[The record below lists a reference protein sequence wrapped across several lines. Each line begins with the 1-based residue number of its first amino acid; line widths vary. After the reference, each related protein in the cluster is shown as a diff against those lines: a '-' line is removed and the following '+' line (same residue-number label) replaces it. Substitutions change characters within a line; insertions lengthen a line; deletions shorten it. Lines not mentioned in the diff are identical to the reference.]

1 MFSKKEI
8 KLFRTISSKITLWYT
23 FSVLVILVV
32 SGLYFYYRLQ
42 HVLNKE
48 IMDILLDESED
59 ILQHFPEINLNLDSL
74 KTEIEKETSSGK
86 FFKIT
91 ALLYDT
97 EKKSIITSVNSLGF
111 PLKISEKTMNNAKN
125 GIETFETIKREDS
138 DYNYLLLTR
147 PVFQN
152 NTPKYLLQMATSLK
166 PIYKTLENFRD
177 NILLIMPGIAVFTII
192 GGWFIAKKSLA
203 PVGYITNATKTI
215 TALNLHTRLKPTYTG
230 DELEELTNTIN
241 LMLDRLEDSFKKII
255 QFTSDVSHE
264 LRTPLASLKAGT
276 EVILTKPRTAEEYR
290 ELLEN
295 NLIEHEKI
303 INMVNDL
310 LVLLKTDAA
319 KQDFKIINLGKMLH
333 ELYNSF
339 KLITETKKID
349 CSVVKMEDIVVY
361 GDQKL
366 LYRLFSNLLDNAIK
380 YTPSG
385 GNIYI
390 SLKDSGNEA
399 LVSIKDTGIGISEND
414 QDKIFDRFF
423 RVDASRSRETGG
435 VGLGLSIC
443 KNIVDLHKG
452 KIKVKSTPRRGSTFS
467 VTLPKNHFNC

>member
-8 KLFRTISSKITLWYT
+8 KVFKTVGFKITLWYS
-23 FSVLVILVV
+23 FSVLVILIV

-48 IMDILLDESED
+48 IRDILLDESED

-74 KTEIEKETSSGK
+74 KTEIEKETFSGK

-91 ALLYDT
+91 ALLYDI
-97 EKKSIITSVNSLGF
+97 EKKSIITSVNSLHS
-111 PLKISEKTMNNAKN
+111 PLKISEKTINNAIN
-125 GIETFETIKREDS
+125 GIETFETVKPKDS
-138 DYNYLLLTR
+138 EYNYLLLAR

-152 NTPKYLLQMATSLK
+152 NAPKYLLLMATSLK
-166 PIYKTLENFRD
+166 PIYKTLENFGD
-177 NILLIMPGIAVFTII
+177 NILLIMPGIVIFTII

-215 TALNLHTRLKPTYTG
+215 TALNLHTRLKPTYTE

-264 LRTPLASLKAGT
+264 LRTPLASLKAGA

-295 NLIEHEKI
+295 NLLEYEKV

-310 LVLLKTDAA
+310 LVLLKTDAT
-319 KQDFKIINLGKMLH
+319 KQDFKIVNLGKILH

-339 KLITETKKID
+339 KLLTETKKIG
-349 CSVVKMEDIVVY
+349 CSVDKIEDIAIY

-380 YTPSG
+380 YTPPD
-385 GNIYI
+385 GNICI
-390 SLKDSGNEA
+390 SLKDLGNEA

-423 RVDASRSRETGG
+423 RVDASRSRDTGG

-452 KIKVKSTPRRGSTFS
+452 KIEVTSILGKGSIFS
-467 VTLPKNHFNC
+467 VTLPKNHHNC